1 MRFTWRDALATL
13 LVAVGLAF
21 GYSVVA
27 GWGWPLMNGVRA
39 GIIALGVAG
48 FLACPIGWNTQEAEF
63 FQNPSLS
70 ALRQAGMFF
79 VVGTIVGGFLLVI
92 GIVGLIAGTMPYLEW
107 LLGGVAVMWL
117 ITLVHRLQPGAKS
130 TRPSTA

>member
-13 LVAVGLAF
+13 LVIVGLAF

-48 FLACPIGWNTQEAEF
+48 LAACPVSWSEQERAF
-63 FQNPSLS
+63 FAKPSLS
-70 ALRQAGMFF
+70 ALGQAGVFF
-79 VVGTIVGGFLLVI
+79 VLGVVVGTFLLVI
-92 GIVGLIAGTMPYLEW
+92 GIVGLKVGTMPYLEW
-107 LLGGVAVMWL
+107 MLAGVVVMWL
-117 ITLVHRLQPGAKS
+117 ITLVHRLLPGAKS
-130 TRPSTA
+130 TRPAAA